1 MLIKKIPDV
10 SGLVT
15 RTAALKTKIS
25 EVENKTPDTNLEFNK
40 LTAKTFA
47 ARLKQVG
54 LVNKTDFDQITS
66 NKTKS
71 NNKKLYFFL
80 GRIYFKS
87 NNGYQNTFAYQPT
100 LDTLELKKKTK
111 VLIIFLGGNQRE
123 YLVLNIS
130 HYILLS

>member
-1 MLIKKIPDV
+1 M
-10 SGLVT
+10 
-15 RTAALKTKIS
+15 
-25 EVENKTPDTNLEFNK
+25 
-40 LTAKTFA
+40 
-47 ARLKQVG
+47 
-54 LVNKTDFDQITS
+54 NKTDFDQITS

-111 VLIIFLGGNQRE
+111 VLIIFLDGNQRE